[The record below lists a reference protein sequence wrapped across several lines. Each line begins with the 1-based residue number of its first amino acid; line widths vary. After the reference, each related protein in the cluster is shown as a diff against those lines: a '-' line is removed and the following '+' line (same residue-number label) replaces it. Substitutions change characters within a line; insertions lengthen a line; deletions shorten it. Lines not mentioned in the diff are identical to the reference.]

1 MTVFGQCKPRR
12 VCGIIF
18 RVMCMLDRIKAR
30 REDLYKLAH
39 QHKAER
45 LWVFGSC
52 ARKEERPDSDID
64 FLVEFRE
71 GASLLSHVHLMNDL
85 RDFFGGKVDVV
96 STRGISPYIRN
107 EVFAEAVAV

>member
-1 MTVFGQCKPRR
+1 
-12 VCGIIF
+12 
-18 RVMCMLDRIKAR
+18 MLDRIKAR
-30 REDLYKLAH
+30 REDLYRLAH

-45 LWVFGSC
+45 LWVFGSG

-107 EVFAEAVAV
+107 EVLAEAVAV